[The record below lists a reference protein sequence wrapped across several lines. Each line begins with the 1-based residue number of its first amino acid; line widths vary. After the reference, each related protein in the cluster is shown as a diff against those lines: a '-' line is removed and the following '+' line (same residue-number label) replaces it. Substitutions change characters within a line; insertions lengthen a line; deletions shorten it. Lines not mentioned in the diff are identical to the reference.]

1 MQPLWLSLLPL
12 LFSLHHELQPQE
24 RDKSCPISQSVQF
37 SSVTQ
42 SCLTLC
48 NPMNCST
55 PGLPVHHQL
64 TTAAK
69 SLQSCLTLCDP
80 IDGSQPTRLP
90 CPWDSPGKNTGVGCH
105 FRLQC
110 MKVKNES
117 EVAQSCP
124 TLSDP
129 MDCSLPGSFAHGIFE
144 ARVLEWGAIAFSCQL
159 PEPTQK
165 KSLSEYKKFK

>member
-1 MQPLWLSLLPL
+1 MAAHQASLSLTISLSFSKSLP
-12 LFSLHHELQPQE
+12 SVSSVAH
-24 RDKSCPISQSVQF
+24 SCP
-37 SSVTQ
+37 TH
-42 SCLTLC
+42 CD
-48 NPMNCST
+48 PMNHSI

-110 MKVKNES
+110 MKVKLLSRVQPSATPWTAAYQAPSPMGFSRQEYWS
-117 EVAQSCP
+117 GVPLQSP
-124 TLSDP
+124 ANSQ
-129 MDCSLPGSFAHGIFE
+129 SLPKRSH
-144 ARVLEWGAIAFSCQL
+144 
-159 PEPTQK
+159 
-165 KSLSEYKKFK
+165 